1 MIIPDIHNM
10 KLKFKIYNATPKE
23 YMDKWIELKNMCE
36 NGNNEG
42 IINELLY
49 YCKLES
55 VKKLP
60 YLNRCEGGIGG
71 NNNNIN
77 KQLRFRK
84 YHRIMELPGYKDND
98 IVFDNIINTTTEKW
112 TLNELNDIMR
122 GFSLYA
128 NNYCNINDSIDG
140 YIEIEYDKYL
150 DDNDL
155 DDNDYK

>member
-23 YMDKWIELKNMCE
+23 YMDKWIELKKMCE

-42 IINELLY
+42 IINELLS

-84 YHRIMELPGYKDND
+84 YCRMMELPGYKDND

-112 TLNELNDIMR
+112 TFNELNDIMR

-150 DDNDL
+150 DDD
-155 DDNDYK
+155 DYK